1 MSKISLGQIDL
12 MALQQYLEIVVGF
25 RKQNDKA
32 YDVHQVG
39 EYRQSKTDEK
49 QPVLANQTA
58 MTIIDKDNFP
68 MAIDYSKNIE
78 EDSVLQEIK
87 QLLDKIVADKYI
99 PERQTILNALMLG
112 GVPADQFLKRVEKD
126 TILTDVNDATY
137 NVSEDIRNLKDELYQ
152 LKNQVIKAGVIKD
165 SPVYNGFIDA
175 FLESNPKHIDNTGIR
190 VKEYDLDNNFMS
202 TYENASGILYPEDI
216 VVIIHKDKESK
227 DTKYSIQKIKN
238 IDGSEMLRSGTSDII
253 FYKDNEEDV
262 HGNTWISPTV
272 KFDKAPGED
281 TYIYKSLGV
290 SENGKFIFGYKPLEQ
305 QVQGDER
312 LIIMKDGINRISV
325 FSLEHRGHGFGTVI
339 SVPAS
344 LLNNVI
350 NSVEVSL
357 SVSGSP
363 NGSIRG
369 YFYNLNNID
378 INAIGSASSLG
389 EPVAETL
396 SINVAEV
403 SYSFNNITM
412 GLRRP
417 LKVTPGDQL
426 LFVLNAEGD
435 GVDSTSTWN
444 IGGYVEDNCT
454 MDVHKDNYIINNQ
467 TNAYGIGNTEAIY
480 RTVENTDMYLAF
492 NVREL
497 IPSEIQRTSCG
508 LYSCE
513 FDTHFSKANRVRVE
527 LIVNKEGQFKVN
539 SADNIVN
546 RIAEGGRTQ
555 IPLVSQSKK
564 AYKKSIF
571 DTYETAIIGRNVFQ
585 VCDIST
591 TNDKITAM
599 RDVEVIPQADVYRM
613 GYKVYALAKYKEE
626 SGYEKKDVFEL
637 EFKGVVPGRDTLRP
651 HESSDRL
658 IFEAEFEDKTGKSGI
673 KLLSFDS
680 IQIQVLWTSNVGD
693 STIGA
698 NEELEGSLFDIVV
711 STDYAYTT
719 DPTPR

>member
-32 YDVHQVG
+32 HDVHQVG

-58 MTIIDKDNFP
+58 MTIIDKDSFP
-68 MAIDYSKNIE
+68 MAIDYSKNVE
-78 EDSVLQEIK
+78 EDSVLQRIQE
-87 QLLDKIVADKYI
+87 LVNEAVGDKYI

-175 FLESNPKHIDNTGIR
+175 FLESNPKHIDNTGLR
-190 VKEYDLDNNFMS
+190 VQAYDSNNHAVS
-202 TYENASGILYPEDI
+202 TYENVSGILYPEDI
-216 VVIIHKDKESK
+216 VVVIHKDKESK
-227 DTKYSIQKIKN
+227 DTKYSVQKIKN
-238 IDGSEMLRSGTSDII
+238 IDGSEVLRSGASVIS

-262 HGNTWISPTV
+262 LENTWVSPTGE
-272 KFDKAPGED
+272 FDIVTGED

-290 SENGKFIFGYKPLEQ
+290 SENGKFIFGYEPLEQ

-312 LIIMKDGINRISV
+312 LIIMKDGIDRISV

-339 SVPAS
+339 SIPAS

-403 SYSFNNITM
+403 SHSFNNITM
-412 GLRRP
+412 SLRRP
-417 LKVTPGDQL
+417 LKVAPGDQL

-454 MDVHKDNYIINNQ
+454 MEVHKDNYIINNQ

-497 IPSEIQRTSCG
+497 IPAEIQRTSCG

-564 AYKKSIF
+564 TYKESIF
-571 DTYETAIIGRNVFQ
+571 DIYETAIIGKNVFQ
-585 VCDIST
+585 VHDIST

-599 RDVEVIPQADVYRM
+599 RNVEVIPQADVYRM
-613 GYKVYALAKYKEE
+613 GYKVYALARYEEE
-626 SGYEKKDVFEL
+626 SGYEEKDFFEL

-658 IFEAEFEDKTGKSGI
+658 IFEAEFKDNEGGI
-673 KLLSFDS
+673 KLKSFDS
-680 IQIQVLWTSNVGD
+680 VQIQVLWTSNVGD
-693 STIGA
+693 FTIGA

>member
-39 EYRQSKTDEK
+39 EYRQSKTSDK

-78 EDSVLQEIK
+78 EDLALQEIK
-87 QLLDKIVADKYI
+87 KLVDQIVADKYI

-165 SPVYNGFIDA
+165 SSVYNGFIDA
-175 FLESNPKHIDNTGIR
+175 FLESNPKHIDNTGLR
-190 VKEYDLDNNFMS
+190 VQAYDSNNHAVS
-202 TYENASGILYPEDI
+202 TYENVGGILYPEDI
-216 VVIIHKDKESK
+216 VVVIHKDKESK
-227 DTKYSIQKIKN
+227 DTKYSVQKIKN
-238 IDGSEMLRSGTSDII
+238 IDGSEVLRSGASVIS

-262 HGNTWISPTV
+262 LENTWVSPTGE
-272 KFDKAPGED
+272 FDIVTGED

-290 SENGKFIFGYKPLEQ
+290 SENGKFIFGYEPLEQ
-305 QVQGDER
+305 QVQGDEK
-312 LIIMKDGINRISV
+312 LIIMKDGIDRISV
-325 FSLEHRGHGFGTVI
+325 FSLEHRGHGFGTII

-378 INAIGSASSLG
+378 INALGSASSLG

-403 SYSFNNITM
+403 SHSFNNITM
-412 GLRRP
+412 GLRRS
-417 LKVTPGDQL
+417 LKVAPGDQL

-467 TNAYGIGNTEAIY
+467 TNAYGVGNTEAIY

-497 IPSEIQRTSCG
+497 IPAEIQRTSCG

-539 SADNIVN
+539 SADNIIN

-564 AYKKSIF
+564 TYKESIF
-571 DTYETAIIGRNVFQ
+571 DIYETAIIGRNVFQ
-585 VCDIST
+585 VHDIST

-599 RDVEVIPQADVYRM
+599 RNVEVVPQADVYRM
-613 GYKVYALAKYKEE
+613 GYKVYALARYEEEE
-626 SGYEKKDVFEL
+626 SGYEEKDFFEL

-658 IFEAEFEDKTGKSGI
+658 IFEAEFKDNEGGI
-673 KLLSFDS
+673 KLKSFDS
-680 IQIQVLWTSNVGD
+680 VQIQVLWTSNVGD
-693 STIGA
+693 FTIGA